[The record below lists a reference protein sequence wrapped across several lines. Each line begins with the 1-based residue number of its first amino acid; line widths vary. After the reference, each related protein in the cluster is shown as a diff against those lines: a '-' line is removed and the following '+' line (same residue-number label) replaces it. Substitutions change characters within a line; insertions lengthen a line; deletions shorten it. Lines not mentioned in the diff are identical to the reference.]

1 MFQPK
6 RTKYRK
12 YQKGRVGGIKPNQ
25 TCLQFGQYGIKSL
38 EAARIRANTLE
49 AVSRAMTRKF
59 KRAGQI
65 WIRTFPDVP
74 VTAKPLEVRMGKGK
88 GSTAYWACR
97 VQPGQILYEIEGV
110 PFKLAKQA
118 ALLASHKLPIRCGFF
133 IEN

>member
-12 YQKGRVGGIKPNQ
+12 YQKGRVGGIKPNN
-25 TCLQFGQYGIKSL
+25 TRLQFGHCGIKSL
-38 EAARIRANTLE
+38 QAARIKANTLE
-49 AVSRAMTRKF
+49 AVRRAINRKF
-59 KRAGQI
+59 KRTGKI
-65 WIRTFPDVP
+65 WMRTFPDIP

-97 VQPGQILYEIEGV
+97 VQPGQTLFEIEGV
-110 PFKLAKQA
+110 TLSLAKEA
-118 ALLASHKLPIRCGFF
+118 AKLASHKLPIKSGFF